1 MKKANDFEI
10 IVGLIVLVGILV
22 LFGIGIYSVVNN
34 EMNRITEGT
43 IIDKQISEGYTSADY
58 HKESG
63 GSYHEYPTEYFFQL
77 EGEKNGETVRYWA
90 NVSAEDYNTFRVGDY
105 YRK

>member
-1 MKKANDFEI
+1 MKKI
-10 IVGLIVLVGILV
+10 INAEMIMGLLMLTLALGLLGTALYFAID
-22 LFGIGIYSVVNN
+22 N
-34 EMNRITEGT
+34 ETNRISEGT
-43 IIDKQISEGYTSADY
+43 IIDKQISEGYTSGSYD
-58 HKESG
+58 KGSG
-63 GSYHEYPTEYFFQL
+63 GSYHEYPTEYYFQL